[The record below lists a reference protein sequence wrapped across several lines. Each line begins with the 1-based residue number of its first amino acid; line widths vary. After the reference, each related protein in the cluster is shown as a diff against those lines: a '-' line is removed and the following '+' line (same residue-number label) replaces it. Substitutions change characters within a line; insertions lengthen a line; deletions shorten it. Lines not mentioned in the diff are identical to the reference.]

1 MVAVNI
7 DPHEMEGAL
16 RVEINTAVRAQLLTM
31 SAADQKRVRRAV
43 DQLEANFPN
52 VSGLRKVG
60 QELWS
65 LRVTPQIRM
74 LLRTLPNA
82 LRIVALAR
90 PEQIQRYSVRRHR

>member
-1 MVAVNI
+1 
-7 DPHEMEGAL
+7 
-16 RVEINTAVRAQLLTM
+16 
-31 SAADQKRVRRAV
+31 V

-90 PEQIQRYSVRRHR
+90 PVQIQRYSVRRHR